1 MSTTT
6 EERQRTA
13 IDERDVDE
21 RDVDAIPT
29 RPETREWLGQQVSG
43 TLALVVGV
51 SWYVL
56 FSLAVALEPAA
67 DHPDA
72 IPAWMAATI
81 DFTLLGLLAVTAAG
95 LITRRRF
102 GLVAA
107 LGAAALFLAMAVA
120 CPVSG
125 HHSFGTWW
133 YGQMA
138 CAIGLVAITGSALR
152 RS

>member
-6 EERQRTA
+6 EERPGTTIDERA
-13 IDERDVDE
+13 ERDERDV
-21 RDVDAIPT
+21 VAT

-67 DHPDA
+67 DNPDA
-72 IPAWMAATI
+72 IPAWLAGAI

-107 LGAAALFLAMAVA
+107 LGGAALFLAMAVA

-125 HHSFGTWW
+125 HHTFGTWW

>member
-1 MSTTT
+1 MPTMT
-6 EERQRTA
+6 EERQRPST
-13 IDERDVDE
+13 DDRDPVS
-21 RDVDAIPT
+21 T
-29 RPETREWLGQQVSG
+29 RPETREWLGQQISAQ
-43 TLALVVGV
+43 LALIVGA

-56 FSLAVALEPAA
+56 FSIAVALEPTA
-67 DHPDA
+67 DHPEA
-72 IPAWMAATI
+72 FPAWLGATI
-81 DFTLLGLLAVTAAG
+81 ELTLLGLLAVTAAG

-107 LGAAALFLAMAVA
+107 LGAAAWFVAMAVA

-125 HHSFGTWW
+125 HHSFGAWW

-138 CAIGLVAITGSALR
+138 CALGLVAITVAALR

>member
-6 EERQRTA
+6 EERQRTTTP
-13 IDERDVDE
+13 ERQGVS
-21 RDVDAIPT
+21 T
-29 RPETREWLGQQVSG
+29 RPETREWLGQEIASH
-43 TLALVVGV
+43 LALIVGV
-51 SWYVL
+51 SWFLLY
-56 FSLAVALEPAA
+56 SIAVALEPAA

-72 IPAWMAATI
+72 FPAWLAATI
-81 DFTLLGLLAVTAAG
+81 ELTLLGLLAVTAAG

-107 LGAAALFLAMAVA
+107 LGAAAWFVAMVVA

-125 HHSFGTWW
+125 HHTFGSWW

>member
-1 MSTTT
+1 MVASG
-6 EERQRTA
+6 EEGPMLDTREAPEPTPEARTA
-13 IDERDVDE
+13 PTKDTRDWLLER
-21 RDVDAIPT
+21 IP
-29 RPETREWLGQQVSG
+29 GQ
-43 TLALVVGV
+43 LALIAAV

-56 FSLAVALEPAA
+56 FSIAMALEPAA

-72 IPAWMAATI
+72 IPTWLSAGLEVV
-81 DFTLLGLLAVTAAG
+81 LLGLLAVTAAG
-95 LITRRRF
+95 LLARRRF

-107 LGAAALFLAMAVA
+107 LGAGALFLAMAVA

-138 CAIGLVAITGSALR
+138 CAIGLVAITGVTLR

>member
-1 MSTTT
+1 MRTTT
-6 EERQRTA
+6 EELQRTST
-13 IDERDVDE
+13 DDHEV
-21 RDVDAIPT
+21 VPT
-29 RPETREWLGQQVSG
+29 RPETREWLGQQISG
-43 TLALVVGV
+43 QLALIVGA

-56 FSLAVALEPAA
+56 FSIAVALEPTA

-72 IPAWMAATI
+72 FPSWLAAAI
-81 DFTLLGLLAVTAAG
+81 EFTLLGLLAVTAAG
-95 LITRRRF
+95 LVTRRRF

-107 LGAAALFLAMAVA
+107 LGAAAWFVAMAVA

-125 HHSFGTWW
+125 HHSFGAWW

-138 CAIGLVAITGSALR
+138 CALGLVAITVGALR